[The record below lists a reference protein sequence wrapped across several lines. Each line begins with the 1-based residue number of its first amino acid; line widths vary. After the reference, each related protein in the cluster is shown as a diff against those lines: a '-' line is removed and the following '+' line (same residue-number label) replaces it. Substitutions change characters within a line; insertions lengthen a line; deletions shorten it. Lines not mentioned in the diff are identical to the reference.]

1 MYIFSRDYI
10 VALFIALELI
20 ITILKPKTFID
31 HIFYNIFGLIWFVMR
46 SNMRIDKN

>member
-1 MYIFSRDYI
+1 MYIFSKDYM

-31 HIFYNIFGLIWFVMR
+31 HIFYNIFGLMWFVMR
-46 SNMRIDKN
+46 ANMRIDKN